1 MTGWAKRP
9 TEVAYNLNPAYC
21 GWLLR
26 EAAEGYVGEKPAG
39 MPFPLAFL
47 VLPLVLHRAT
57 RETLPKST
65 VTTLHAW
72 LQARPE
78 ARLGF
83 ASRARQLAPVTREAI
98 VLAGSLDRLGF
109 GDGGT
114 LLATGKLGKGKAALL
129 ERSSTMKASV
139 QKAKLVGKWFAE
151 AGEPATVFHM
161 WGVRP

>member
-1 MTGWAKRP
+1 
-9 TEVAYNLNPAYC
+9 
-21 GWLLR
+21 
-26 EAAEGYVGEKPAG
+26 

-57 RETLPKST
+57 RESLPK
-65 VTTLHAW
+65 TTATALHAW

-83 ASRARQLAPVTREAI
+83 AARARQLAPVTREAI
-98 VLAGSLDRLGF
+98 LLSGSLGRLGF

-114 LLATGKLGKGKAALL
+114 LLPAGKLGKGKAALL
-129 ERSSTMKASV
+129 ERSHSIKASV
-139 QKAKLVGKWFAE
+139 QKTKLVGKWFAE
-151 AGEPATVFHM
+151 AGEPATVYHM